1 VGLTIQNTRILQRAF
16 IALFLFSK
24 ILLYIR
30 YIYMKYELKVPTSLN
45 EITLGQYQQYLKLP
59 DGLTENQIALKMV
72 NIFCQVP
79 DTVVRNIKAA
89 DIQRI
94 VETLTKMFNETP
106 ELTRQFKLGG
116 KKYGFIPNLDN
127 MSFGE
132 YIDID
137 TYLGDWDNIEKAM
150 AVLYR
155 PIQGKYDK
163 LYNIEPYEA
172 KDALEYKFMPL
183 GVVLGSIV
191 FFYNLGS
198 ELCQVMMDYLHLE
211 EMTYQQKQTL
221 EQSMVGINQ
230 YGDWLTEIL
239 SDLKISLN

>member
-1 VGLTIQNTRILQRAF
+1 
-16 IALFLFSK
+16 
-24 ILLYIR
+24 
-30 YIYMKYELKVPTSLN
+30 
-45 EITLGQYQQYLKLP
+45 
-59 DGLTENQIALKMV
+59 
-72 NIFCQVP
+72 
-79 DTVVRNIKAA
+79 
-89 DIQRI
+89 
-94 VETLTKMFNETP
+94 
-106 ELTRQFKLGG
+106 
-116 KKYGFIPNLDN
+116 

-198 ELCQVMMDYLHLE
+198 ELCQVMMDYSHLE

-221 EQSMVGINQ
+221 EQSGVGINQ